1 MARKKK
7 PVLTRKRAVYIWN
20 MRMMHDGYAE
30 HGLEWCQDMG
40 ITEEED
46 MAFNAYVAS
55 RIDDLPEEEDE

>member
-30 HGLEWCQDMG
+30 RGSEWCQEMG
-40 ITEEED
+40 IIEEED

-55 RIDDLPEEEDE
+55 LIDDLPEGEDE

>member
-7 PVLTRKRAVYIWN
+7 QVLTRKRAAYIWN

-30 HGLEWCQDMG
+30 RGSEWCEDMG

-55 RIDDLPEEEDE
+55 KIDDLPEGEDE

>member
-20 MRMMHDGYAE
+20 MRMLHDGYAKR
-30 HGLEWCQDMG
+30 GLEWCVEKG

-46 MAFNAYVAS
+46 MAFNAYIAS
-55 RIDDLPEEEDE
+55 LIDDLPEGEDE